1 MGGFDVSYVIRFL
14 CSYGW
19 LMARRLD
26 LDDRYDNLTE
36 FQIFNITWCL
46 WDYSEFSCI
55 RVFSFLSISD
65 LSVFCCTTYCISV
78 ELVDIL
84 EELDRYR
91 EHIED
96 ERRGI

>member
-1 MGGFDVSYVIRFL
+1 MGGFNVSYVIRFL
-14 CSYGW
+14 CSHGW

-26 LDDRYDNLTE
+26 LDDRYDNLTG

-46 WDYSEFSCI
+46 WDYSDFSCI
-55 RVFSFLSISD
+55 LVFSFLSISD
-65 LSVFCCTTYCISV
+65 LSAFCCTTYCISV

-91 EHIED
+91 EHLED
-96 ERRGI
+96 ERRGN

>member
-1 MGGFDVSYVIRFL
+1 MALRF
-14 CSYGW
+14 
-19 LMARRLD
+19 D

-55 RVFSFLSISD
+55 CVFSFLSISD
-65 LSVFCCTTYCISV
+65 LRVFCCTTYCISV
-78 ELVDIL
+78 ELGDIL

-91 EHIED
+91 EYNED
-96 ERRGI
+96 ERR